1 MHLQFSHYCNGLH
14 SLADFIY
21 SFTVLVRFI
30 MSAKVPQKIYEV
42 LEKAING
49 NIEDFAISVNDSN
62 KKGDGYIG
70 QIFFVTL
77 QEKNYGR
84 RLNFVVKQAFSEQ
97 NIREL
102 HPIRDAFITEIYFYT
117 ELWPKLREFQER
129 IPATLSFDHL
139 ARCYAATRE
148 ENFERLVLEDLKEQG
163 FVMNDKRKVMDREQ
177 LEYIFKVYGKLH
189 AISFAYKALKPGE
202 FSELTEVVTDVWVSF
217 SKKQIFQDAI
227 KLAYRQ
233 CFDNLEPGVDD
244 AIIDKFRHY
253 LDDGMEVFCKS
264 LVNGKY
270 TAIVHGDCW
279 SNNIMFKYDV
289 SVIEYFHVY
298 AKKLSS

>member
-1 MHLQFSHYCNGLH
+1 
-14 SLADFIY
+14 
-21 SFTVLVRFI
+21 

-42 LEKAING
+42 LEKAIDG